1 MTKFNLVVFLLLV
14 ITQYT
19 AFSQSAAIDSLRQLQ
34 ANSPDDSLRF
44 EYYFEICRLALP
56 KADST
61 QQESYADTLQSMA
74 DEQEPTFFQARVLAF
89 KAMTYRKQG
98 RILEQ
103 RAALQEAKELYQEI
117 GDQEQLADTEHAMAR
132 TFLPEGDYESAF
144 SGYERALQIYR
155 QLGLKVQ
162 LANSLNA
169 LGVVQRR
176 AGNFDSAIEYLSE
189 AAAAS
194 RKLNDKGGEA
204 TALLN
209 QAVIHKTRKEYDLA
223 LPLYERGLELAA
235 GPPKDEGLAA
245 YIHNNLSALYFDQD
259 KFELALAEGE
269 KAYDYFSKNGRQRE
283 LVTIN
288 MGIAS
293 NLMGLKRYSE
303 AIPRFQEVLQ
313 ASKSE
318 LMIQMEA
325 HDGLANCFAGT
336 NLLDSAL
343 YHMVQSKKLQQELA
357 DESRL
362 QALAEVEGRYQN
374 KEKQAQIELLAAED
388 ERKALAISRRNWSL
402 AISGLVL
409 LIVLGLLRSVMQQR
423 TQIAEQ
429 KEVIQK
435 ALGEKEMLLK
445 EIHHRVKN
453 NLQMVSSL
461 LNLQSRH
468 LTDSKAVDALQ
479 LGKSRVRSM
488 ALIHQQLYT
497 DKEVSTLANAK
508 FYLEKLSQEI
518 INTYQRDDQQ
528 IALQQEIADID
539 LDIDTLIPMGL
550 LVNEALTNAV
560 KYAFA
565 EGAKGELQ
573 VRLSKEQEN
582 MLLSIEDN
590 GRGMKEVTTNGTRF
604 GSMLMQTLAEQ
615 LGGELERRSTEQG
628 TRLFVEFPLKE
639 SEQQ

>member
-1 MTKFNLVVFLLLV
+1 MTKYNLVLLLLLLSFG
-14 ITQYT
+14 T
-19 AFSQSAAIDSLRQLQ
+19 AFSQSSAIDSLRQLQ
-34 ANSPDDSLRF
+34 ANSTDDSLRF
-44 EYYFEICRLALP
+44 EYYFEICRLSLP

-61 QQESYADTLQSMA
+61 QQQAYADTLQSMA
-74 DEQEPTFFQARVLAF
+74 DERSEPFFAARVLGF

-103 RAALQEAKELYQEI
+103 RAALQEAKQLYESTGRQE
-117 GDQEQLADTEHAMAR
+117 ELADTEYSMAR

-144 SGYERALQIYR
+144 SGYEKALQIYR
-155 QLGLKVQ
+155 QLGLEIQ

-176 AGNFDSAIEYLSE
+176 AGNFDSAIEYLSK
-189 AAAAS
+189 AASAS
-194 RKLNDKGGEA
+194 RKLSDKGGEA

-209 QAVIHKTRKEYDLA
+209 QAVIHKTRKEYELA

-245 YIHNNLSALYFDQD
+245 YIHNNLSALYFAQG
-259 KFELALAEGE
+259 KYELALAEGE
-269 KAYDYFSKNGRQRE
+269 KAYDFFSKNGQQRE
-283 LVTIN
+283 VVTIN

-336 NLLDSAL
+336 NQLDSAL
-343 YHMVQSKKLQQELA
+343 HHTVRAKKLQQELA

-362 QALAEVEGRYQN
+362 QALAEAEGRYQN

-388 ERKALAISRRNWSL
+388 KRKAVAISRRNWSL
-402 AISGLVL
+402 AIGGLVL

-435 ALGEKEMLLK
+435 ALGEKEILLK

-461 LNLQSRH
+461 L
-468 LTDSKAVDALQ
+468 
-479 LGKSRVRSM
+479 
-488 ALIHQQLYT
+488 
-497 DKEVSTLANAK
+497 
-508 FYLEKLSQEI
+508 
-518 INTYQRDDQQ
+518 
-528 IALQQEIADID
+528 
-539 LDIDTLIPMGL
+539 
-550 LVNEALTNAV
+550 
-560 KYAFA
+560 
-565 EGAKGELQ
+565 
-573 VRLSKEQEN
+573 
-582 MLLSIEDN
+582 
-590 GRGMKEVTTNGTRF
+590 
-604 GSMLMQTLAEQ
+604 
-615 LGGELERRSTEQG
+615 
-628 TRLFVEFPLKE
+628 
-639 SEQQ
+639 